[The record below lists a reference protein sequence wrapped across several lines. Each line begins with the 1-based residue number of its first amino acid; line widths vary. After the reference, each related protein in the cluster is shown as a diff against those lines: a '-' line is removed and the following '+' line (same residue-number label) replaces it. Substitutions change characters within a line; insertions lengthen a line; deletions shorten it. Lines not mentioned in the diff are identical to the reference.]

1 MSLVGQYAPKVFTSP
16 VNSGGALDAN
26 IVRGNDNVMRAAFA
40 EHDAD
45 PTIHVQSSTLAA
57 RPAAGVPGRL
67 WVTNNAGAYEFWYDD
82 GTSWNG
88 LAVTNA
94 LTATKLQTARTL
106 WGQSFDGT
114 ANVTGSLSSVTD
126 IGMTGTLSGAS
137 TVSATTL
144 TGTLSTGLQ
153 PNITSVGTLT
163 AGTWNATPIT
173 DSYIATGLDVGKLT
187 TGTTL
192 PSNVL
197 SSSLTSV
204 GTLTNLTVT
213 NPITGSVTGSSGST
227 TGNAATATALQT
239 ARNINGVSFNG
250 TADITVTAAAGT
262 LTGST
267 LASGV
272 TDSSLTSLGTL
283 SSLTVSGTA
292 TVGKVVPTANTT
304 AGNGMYLSA
313 TNTLAFS
320 TNGTLALAMD
330 AAGQMSTTAINP
342 WSLFRSLRLGGEGGA
357 FFGADSG
364 GSRAGFISN
373 GYWNGT
379 NWVANNTDGSGR
391 IEVNSNLIQ
400 FFNAGSTA
408 NGNNISFTERARINA
423 AGEFIIGNSD
433 AVASPATGVLR
444 GTNGLGTNIAGAQL
458 LIQSGEGTGSGAGGP
473 ITFYTSAAGASGT
486 TLRTAVERGR
496 FDSAGSFLVGTTT
509 ATLTSSVNGF
519 AVNSGGD
526 MLAYRAG
533 ATAGTFNR
541 NTNDGTIVSLRQ
553 AGTEEGTISVSGAT
567 VSYNAFAGSHWSQ
580 LLDGGRQ
587 EILRGTVMES
597 LDELCVW
604 PGESNER
611 LPKAKISDTP
621 GSKKVY
627 GVFMDWDNDWTE
639 TNDMYVTALGAFIC
653 RINASVTVEHG
664 DLLESNGD
672 GTARVQADDVIRS
685 STIGKVTSTV
695 KTHEYEDGTYCVPVV
710 LYCG

>member
-26 IVRGNDNVMRAAFA
+26 IVRGNDNVIRAAFA
-40 EHDAD
+40 AHDAD

-67 WVTNNAGAYEFWYDD
+67 WVTEDAGAYEFWYDD
-82 GTSWNG
+82 GTSWQG
-88 LAVTNA
+88 LSVTNA

-114 ANVTGSLSSVTD
+114 ANVTGSLTSVTD
-126 IGMTGTLSGAS
+126 ITMTGTLSGAS

-153 PNITSVGTLT
+153 PNVTSVGTLT
-163 AGTWNATPIT
+163 AGTWNATAIDNT
-173 DSYIATGLDVGKLT
+173 YIATGLDVGKLT

-192 PSNVL
+192 PSNVVSSSL
-197 SSSLTSV
+197 TSVGTIASGTWQGTAIANSYIATGLDVGKLTSGTTLPSNVVSSSLTSV
-204 GTLTNLTVT
+204 GTLANLTVT

-292 TVGKVVPTANTT
+292 TVGKIVPTANTVT
-304 AGNGMYLSA
+304 GNGMYLPASD
-313 TNTLAFS
+313 TLAWS
-320 TNGTLALAMD
+320 T
-330 AAGQMSTTAINP
+330 
-342 WSLFRSLRLGGEGGA
+342 GG
-357 FFGADSG
+357 
-364 GSRAGFISN
+364 
-373 GYWNGT
+373 
-379 NWVANNTDGSGR
+379 
-391 IEVNSNLIQ
+391 
-400 FFNAGSTA
+400 
-408 NGNNISFTERARINA
+408 TERARI
-423 AGEFIIGNSD
+423 
-433 AVASPATGVLR
+433 
-444 GTNGLGTNIAGAQL
+444 
-458 LIQSGEGTGSGAGGP
+458 
-473 ITFYTSAAGASGT
+473 TSAGN
-486 TLRTAVERGR
+486 
-496 FDSAGSFLVGTTT
+496 FLVGTTT
-509 ATLTSSVNGF
+509 STLTNTVNGF
-519 AVNSGGD
+519 SVGPLGD
-526 MLAYRAG
+526 VTAYRSG
-533 ATAGTFNR
+533 AAAAVFNR
-541 NTNDGTIVSLRQ
+541 NNSDGTLVGLRQ
-553 AGTEEGTISVSGAT
+553 ANTEEGTISVSGST

-580 LLDGGRQ
+580 LLDGGR
-587 EILRGTVMES
+587 EDILRGTVMES
-597 LDELCVW
+597 LNELCVW

-611 LPKAKISDTP
+611 LPKAKVSDTA
-621 GSKKVY
+621 GSPNVY
-627 GVFMDWDNDWTE
+627 GVFMAWDDDWE
-639 TNDMYVTALGAFIC
+639 GTNDMYVTALGSFIC
-653 RINASVTVEHG
+653 RINASVTVAHG